1 MSATALLQAPTLA
14 EILKFSLFINVKWLG
29 EAAYDIWVVWW
40 IVIYDGTSSFRN
52 IDIED
57 NTCYKALNPCLTVY
71 VDIFKLICF
80 VIGVVSNINDVRIG
94 NCYIVVI
101 PVNYI

>member
-40 IVIYDGTSSFRN
+40 IVI
-52 IDIED
+52 
-57 NTCYKALNPCLTVY
+57 
-71 VDIFKLICF
+71 
-80 VIGVVSNINDVRIG
+80 
-94 NCYIVVI
+94 
-101 PVNYI
+101 